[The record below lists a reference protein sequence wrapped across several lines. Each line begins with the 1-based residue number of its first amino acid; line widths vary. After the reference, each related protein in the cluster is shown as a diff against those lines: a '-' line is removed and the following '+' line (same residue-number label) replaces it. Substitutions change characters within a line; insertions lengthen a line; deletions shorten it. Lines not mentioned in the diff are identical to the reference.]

1 MPCSSQHVSCAE
13 RATKLS
19 LLSTSTCVTST
30 PEIADLQTCVK
41 KLRDLIEK
49 SDAMLYA
56 PSLNEVELVGIFSEQ
71 QLAGTQ
77 PACTIAAPHS
87 LSLTRLNASRPCGHQ
102 RPPRRQTEPL
112 QCQPEQI
119 METSLQ
125 PSVTRAQPDIPAQP
139 LQFEPSNSTTTIC
152 EPPAASHS
160 GLTVKTC
167 R

>member
-1 MPCSSQHVSCAE
+1 MKILFGFTCPGDQRGSLS
-13 RATKLS
+13 RPTKDALFQ
-19 LLSTSTCVTST
+19 STCQLCRESHKT
-30 PEIADLQTCVK
+30 Q
-41 KLRDLIEK
+41 K

>member
-1 MPCSSQHVSCAE
+1 MSWRPERIAQPSHERCLVPVNMSAVPREPQNSGVALFLSS
-13 RATKLS
+13 
-19 LLSTSTCVTST
+19 
-30 PEIADLQTCVK
+30 
-41 KLRDLIEK
+41 EK